1 MKEKTKLVLL
11 MEEFGNW
18 WKSQDNPSVPDFV
31 QYKIN
36 KNKLEDVTLVTGQ
49 LIQLSELLG
58 YIVDGKS

>member
-1 MKEKTKLVLL
+1 MENKTSLILL
-11 MEEFGNW
+11 MEDFGEW

-31 QYKIN
+31 KYKIEQN
-36 KNKLEDVTLVTGQ
+36 KINDVILVTGQ